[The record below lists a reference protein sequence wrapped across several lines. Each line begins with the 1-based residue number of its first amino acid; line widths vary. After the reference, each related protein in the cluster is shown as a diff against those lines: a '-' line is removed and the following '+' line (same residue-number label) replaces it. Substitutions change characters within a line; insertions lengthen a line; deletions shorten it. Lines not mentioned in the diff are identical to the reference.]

1 MLFFS
6 PSDVLGAGAGAGAD
20 PGIESLGGASRFS
33 ASEEA
38 RDEEDVPE
46 DAPPRWRRATAAS
59 LRMAARR
66 RLAPARVMVALAAEL
81 GAPPLPGSSPSG
93 GASRSAR
100 TSAATAASGSDSDVS
115 RNVATAPPAPSR
127 AAKPSSSTSSSKGN
141 ASSADSAANAATSLR
156 GPSGSSPG
164 TAARAASPGTARG
177 MPRCPAASPGTLS
190 GDDPSAAHR
199 GLVPYA
205 NGPPGP
211 RMANVPENSW
221 KEPRPERDDDGD
233 DHDARRETLAP
244 KFDGVRSTRQ
254 GVVAP
259 GLPLGTVKP
268 RKRQGGESALSAL
281 SAPDAARAASACAG
295 DASEAASRPR
305 RPPPPP
311 RLPLP
316 LPNAKGS
323 VPIPGTAT
331 PGDDAS
337 REASAE
343 RNPPPEEPR
352 PEEAPAGE
360 ADRNPSASAKPK
372 IGAGPETGADAGAR
386 GESGGL
392 DDEEG
397 VAGPSPLAPLAGVP
411 WKGECDPFT
420 KDEGTPTSFP
430 VPVPSTEDPIRAS
443 GSNLAISALSNPG
456 RLESARR
463 APTFAAGP
471 PAADV
476 ASAIPTRLGGGGV
489 STSSAS
495 GRKKNGANRS
505 SFAEPGEVARNCV
518 ARAFQLPALRGRA
531 FSFSAS
537 FSAAAEARDA
547 YAYASAAAYASPPI
561 SSRYAPFAFLP
572 TNGASPIRSAAS
584 ASASRKNTDASRRPP
599 PGAAAAANAYARYA
613 YDVAFFSS
621 LRGADRLLFGA
632 APSDDP
638 SPSDEDAWD
647 EDTDDTIPLEETP
660 DMPSDVS
667 DGVVLPEE
675 SPPPGSD
682 RGERRAR
689 RNGGGFENAS
699 SLSPS
704 SRLPPLTAKATRTVS
719 APSSVRRSAAR
730 RAYRCAGSVRSSAC
744 SVRKNTTSCLYAAE
758 TDGRLG
764 PDWAS
769 GPTGPG
775 PAETSASWRNTHRST
790 STFFVSFVS
799 PSASDSRKI
808 SSTMRR
814 DGGSGA
820 ACAASLRH
828 GRNASARDAHSS
840 VSRLN
845 CGDQTHPMFD
855 RRSGRRAR
863 GVRGQSREALAVTKR
878 ARLGRSRE
886 KKRARSVFHVFSW
899 NETRSRVRFGFLEF
913 LENACPNG
921 IGSRSTR
928 GRTHRFFRSFPAA
941 AVGG

>member
-1 MLFFS
+1 
-6 PSDVLGAGAGAGAD
+6 
-20 PGIESLGGASRFS
+20 
-33 ASEEA
+33 
-38 RDEEDVPE
+38 
-46 DAPPRWRRATAAS
+46 
-59 LRMAARR
+59 
-66 RLAPARVMVALAAEL
+66 
-81 GAPPLPGSSPSG
+81 
-93 GASRSAR
+93 
-100 TSAATAASGSDSDVS
+100 
-115 RNVATAPPAPSR
+115 
-127 AAKPSSSTSSSKGN
+127 
-141 ASSADSAANAATSLR
+141 
-156 GPSGSSPG
+156 
-164 TAARAASPGTARG
+164 

-463 APTFAAGP
+463 APAFAAGP

-476 ASAIPTRLGGGGV
+476 ASAIPTRLGGGGSVHVVRLRPKEKRREPKLLRRAGRGGQELRRARLPAPRAPRARLFFFCFFFRGGGGARRVRVRVRRRVRV
-489 STSSAS
+489 SPDLVTI
-495 GRKKNGANRS
+495 
-505 SFAEPGEVARNCV
+505 
-518 ARAFQLPALRGRA
+518 RAFRLFTHERRVSDTERGERVGVEEEHGRVQAPAARRGRGGERVRAIRVRRRVFFFAKRSRSAPLRGGTVGRSEPFGRRRVGRGYRRYHPA
-531 FSFSAS
+531 RGDAGHAQRRFRRGGPPRRI
-537 FSAAAEARDA
+537 AAARLGPRRAPRA
-547 YAYASAAAYASPPI
+547 TK
-561 SSRYAPFAFLP
+561 RRRFRKRLLPFAVLAAP
-572 TNGASPIRSAAS
+572 PADREGDAHSLGAVLRETLSRAARVPVRGKR
-584 ASASRKNTDASRRPP
+584 AELGVQRAEKHNQLLVRRRDGWATGSRLGVGTHRTGSRGNLRVVAEHPPLDQYLFRVFRVAQRVGLEKNLEHHASRRRL
-599 PGAAAAANAYARYA
+599 GRR
-613 YDVAFFSS
+613 
-621 LRGADRLLFGA
+621 LRRVA
-632 APSDDP
+632 APRP
-638 SPSDEDAWD
+638 Q
-647 EDTDDTIPLEETP
+647 
-660 DMPSDVS
+660 
-667 DGVVLPEE
+667 
-675 SPPPGSD
+675 
-682 RGERRAR
+682 
-689 RNGGGFENAS
+689 
-699 SLSPS
+699 
-704 SRLPPLTAKATRTVS
+704 RLG
-719 APSSVRRSAAR
+719 AR
-730 RAYRCAGSVRSSAC
+730 RALVRLQVELRRSNASDVRSA
-744 SVRKNTTSCLYAAE
+744 
-758 TDGRLG
+758 
-764 PDWAS
+764 
-769 GPTGPG
+769 
-775 PAETSASWRNTHRST
+775 
-790 STFFVSFVS
+790 
-799 PSASDSRKI
+799 I
-808 SSTMRR
+808 
-814 DGGSGA
+814 GA
-820 ACAASLRH
+820 A
-828 GRNASARDAHSS
+828 
-840 VSRLN
+840 
-845 CGDQTHPMFD
+845 
-855 RRSGRRAR
+855 RAR
-863 GVRGQSREALAVTKR
+863 
-878 ARLGRSRE
+878 
-886 KKRARSVFHVFSW
+886 RARSVKRGSRGD
-899 NETRSRVRFGFLEF
+899 ETRAARSFAREEARALGFSRFFVER
-913 LENACPNG
+913 NAL
-921 IGSRSTR
+921 SRSFWLFGVFGERVSERHRLALDAGTHPSVLPVLPGRGGRWLTR
-928 GRTHRFFRSFPAA
+928 HARLQHHRRALHEPLRANLRRAVAHGARSVRVYLLLAIRSKNSRETTWA
-941 AVGG
+941 R